1 MPELKKA
8 PAGMTARNTSNRI
21 FNLVKRNPQGGY
33 PATAD
38 IPEEDEVYMEWTDK
52 KSGEE
57 KSGLRHIRFAI
68 GESSIY
74 VDEQSDK
81 AETRRG
87 KIKFTDG
94 LLTVNEMEKTKIEFL
109 EVCNYNKS
117 NHESGTAMV
126 GKSALFRSDASKHE
140 ARLRLNK
147 RHQKQK
153 LNNIVANYSI
163 EEIEGICLALQVPI
177 NVNDEESV
185 MLAKDRFGR
194 MIDYNADR
202 FEQEVNSEMLR
213 MKTVLHYALRD
224 NIISFDRAGSE
235 WYFEIGGKRR
245 ILSVPRS
252 SDKFEFFAEMVTVK
266 QDIREI
272 FNDIKGLVE
281 DGRKPSNKKLN
292 PNTKSYKL
300 VNEGMELKVIKNNL
314 GTLVANNIGQLGEP
328 DSGIEGAVHHLM
340 EDKGTMKAV
349 EELIALAKEDSK
361 KKK

>member
-74 VDEQSDK
+74 VDEQSAK

-153 LNNIVANYSI
+153 LNISLI
-163 EEIEGICLALQVPI
+163 SCLTVTI
-177 NVNDEESV
+177 S
-185 MLAKDRFGR
+185 AK
-194 MIDYNADR
+194 
-202 FEQEVNSEMLR
+202 NSNL
-213 MKTVLHYALRD
+213 
-224 NIISFDRAGSE
+224 SE
-235 WYFEIGGKRR
+235 LLGTER
-245 ILSVPRS
+245 ILRFPPISKYHS
-252 SDKFEFFAEMVTVK
+252 LSALSK
-266 QDIREI
+266 EI
-272 FNDIKGLVE
+272 IL
-281 DGRKPSNKKLN
+281 S
-292 PNTKSYKL
+292 
-300 VNEGMELKVIKNNL
+300 LK
-314 GTLVANNIGQLGEP
+314 A
-328 DSGIEGAVHHLM
+328 
-340 EDKGTMKAV
+340 
-349 EELIALAKEDSK
+349 
-361 KKK
+361 